1 MKKLLCLALAVAMM
15 MSLGTTAFA
24 ATVVNVYD
32 SDIVL
37 SYFEKYDPDTDEIL
51 DTTVAG
57 NHPEYGKKYYAIIF
71 EGINESSIDTSNIDN
86 CTNGIIYSP
95 ISDFNRIEKLKMK
108 AEFEEGEHLVK
119 SINIVKKKLDTGG
132 AVLNTLP
139 GLLGVKD
146 VSASTASGMSAPWS
160 PTGSSEIISAG
171 GSTATYYYYTRAIEN
186 VNPGWYY
193 FVEIE
198 TEAIDTVGEGDVI
211 GTFTF
216 NRKANSKMGI
226 GKVDD
231 VEREFTLNVW
241 YERNYVEEK
250 TEYEVSDSVQLKWD
264 DLYVLKFDCDDEIE
278 MEFGYENEGVFTVDA
293 SGQGK
298 MVINFDTNPCEE
310 IADANPGIKMH
321 FVNFNGAK
329 FNRVGEFE
337 YELEGMAAAY
347 QVIDHKLVPING
359 LEIDSD
365 VATFNTRTLG
375 NYVFATAE
383 LVNPA

>member
-51 DTTVAG
+51 DTTEAG

-71 EGINESSIDTSNIDN
+71 EGINESSIDTSSIYN

-108 AEFEEGEHLVK
+108 TEFEEGEHLVK
-119 SINIVKKKLDTGG
+119 SINIVKKKLDTDG
-132 AVLNTLP
+132 ADLTTLP
-139 GLLGVKD
+139 GLLGVED
-146 VSASTASGMSAPWS
+146 VSAFTASGMSDPWS
-160 PTGSSEIISAG
+160 STGSSEVISVG
-171 GSTATYYYYTRAIEN
+171 GNTATYHYYTRDIEN

-198 TEAIDTVGEGDVI
+198 TETINTVGEGDVI

-250 TEYEVSDSVQLKWD
+250 TEYEVSDSVQLEWD
-264 DLYVLKFDCDDEIE
+264 DLYVLKFNSDDEIE

-347 QVIDHKLVPING
+347 QVVDHKLVPING